1 MPRLAVLLAFASTLF
16 VASDARAQEPPP
28 KIGPFVVDLHAS
40 VPRFPSDPTLAA
52 SRDMLLAE
60 LPGRGLG
67 LQIGA
72 TVYPL
77 RWRAVTFGIGGELA
91 TGRARKSAVAA
102 QGQNAAL
109 RGSEEKF
116 SSLAPQLSFNFGNG
130 HGWSYISGGLG
141 RSTWSL
147 VPDDRAA
154 FPSDSDNLKT
164 INYGGGARWFMKSH
178 LAFSFDVRLY
188 AINPGAPY
196 LTFPGSPRTTL
207 MVIGAGV
214 SVK

>member
-1 MPRLAVLLAFASTLF
+1 MQRVAALLTFAWMMVVAPAV
-16 VASDARAQEPPP
+16 RAQEPPP

-40 VPRFPSDPTLAA
+40 VPRFPSDPILAQ
-52 SRDMLLAE
+52 SRDVLLAE

-67 LQIGA
+67 MQIGA

-77 RWRAVTFGIGGELA
+77 RWRAVTFGVGGELA
-91 TGRARKSAVAA
+91 TGRARKAAVPA
-102 QGQNAAL
+102 QGTAAAL

-130 HGWSYISGGLG
+130 HGWSYISAGIA

-147 VPDDRAA
+147 VPDNRAA
-154 FPSDSDNLKT
+154 FPSDAEKLKT
-164 INYGGGARWFMKSH
+164 INYGGGARWFMKKH

-196 LTFPGSPRTTL
+196 LTFPGSPRRTL
-207 MVIGAGV
+207 MVIGAGA